1 MTTKIF
7 QYEIFNDNMEHLL
20 RSINDFEKVHII
32 SGNPEVLNNGL
43 QNNMLLDNFTS
54 ENSIIIPDGISI
66 VICSKIVGS
75 PVKEKIAGIELMDS
89 IVRNC
94 EKQDQG
100 IYLLGSTKET
110 VDMCNINLRTKY
122 RKLSILGSHDGYFE
136 MDNCEEILL
145 EIEKVKPQVLFV
157 AMGCPRQELFISKYM
172 DRLPCKVFM
181 GVGGSFD
188 IIAGNLK
195 RAPKWMINM
204 GLEWLYRV
212 SKEPFR
218 IKRLSTIPKF
228 VLMVI
233 KEKYK
238 GNIFGKH
245 KNL

>member
-7 QYEIFNDNMEHLL
+7 QYEIFNDNMENLL
-20 RSINDFEKVHII
+20 KDINNFKKVHII
-32 SGNPEVLNNGL
+32 SGNPEVLNTGL
-43 QNNMLLDNFTS
+43 QNTVLLDNFTS
-54 ENSIIIPDGISI
+54 KNSIIIPDGISI
-66 VICSKIVGS
+66 VICSKIVGK
-75 PVKEKIAGIELMDS
+75 PVKQKIAGIELMDN
-89 IVRNC
+89 IVKRC
-94 EKQDQG
+94 EKEKQG

-122 RKLSILGSHDGYFE
+122 RELNIVGSHDGFFQ

-157 AMGCPRQELFISKYM
+157 AMGCPRQELFITKYM

-195 RAPKWMINM
+195 RAPKWMINL

-212 SKEPFR
+212 AKEPFR

-228 VLMVI
+228 ILKVI
-233 KEKYK
+233 KEKYN
-238 GNIFGKH
+238 GNIAK
-245 KNL
+245 KNN